1 MPIGGKKYGQKGG
14 GGRGLSLEN
23 RSGGGLGGS
32 ILVNFGG
39 FSSFFGVFPGFSSFL
54 VISRWISGG
63 ISVIFWG
70 FFDIF
75 PLGEG

>member
-23 RSGGGLGGS
+23 RSGGGLRGS
-32 ILVNFGG
+32 LFGLFGG

-54 VISRWISGG
+54 VILEWISGG

-70 FFDIF
+70 FFVIF